1 MKNDN
6 QISPVSLPVA
16 ETADLMTK
24 AAQQGVEFAHFLGIH
39 VLRSAYGVLHPD
51 VVAHS
56 KRDKAG
62 VFGTETTGCPEDV
75 Q

>member
-1 MKNDN
+1 MKKDN
-6 QISPVSLPVA
+6 QISAVSLPIA

-39 VLRSAYGVLHPD
+39 VLRSAYGVLHPE
-51 VVAHS
+51 VQAFHS
-56 KRDKAG
+56 RSIAG
-62 VFGTETTGCPEDV
+62 INGTETPEGT